1 MRVQA
6 AGPASSLPS
15 CRLAGGRSPPRGCA
29 LSEHPAQSWG
39 RGRGLRPLLGGATA
53 ARPAGPAP
61 RPLRPSLGLS
71 GHIWTHV
78 SLSSCGAGGGTR
90 LHSHDSLW
98 VCPLPFDL
106 CLRLW
111 ISIPPNQAYP
121 GSESCEA
128 AEGREDWAG
137 QGPLPLP
144 WEHPPLR
151 LVGGGLCTPG
161 CPTLRTGL
169 SVLSLTEDRQVM
181 AEGSPP
187 HSPPRAAA
195 SRCASLWGEWTPT
208 LRRGNRT
215 RRPRAGAF
223 ASRGVPRR
231 PGPPSAERCGG
242 RAQNRWLAQ
251 VAPPTSPR
259 PESFLPHC
267 ALPEARDC
275 PQTPTATRLGLHPF
289 PEKLHTQ

>member
-15 CRLAGGRSPPRGCA
+15 RRLAGGRSPPRGCA

-53 ARPAGPAP
+53 ARPAGPVP

-151 LVGGGLCTPG
+151 LVGGVCAPQGAPRCERGSLCSASPK
-161 CPTLRTGL
+161 TG
-169 SVLSLTEDRQVM
+169 R
-181 AEGSPP
+181 
-187 HSPPRAAA
+187 
-195 SRCASLWGEWTPT
+195 
-208 LRRGNRT
+208 
-215 RRPRAGAF
+215 
-223 ASRGVPRR
+223 
-231 PGPPSAERCGG
+231 
-242 RAQNRWLAQ
+242 
-251 VAPPTSPR
+251 
-259 PESFLPHC
+259 
-267 ALPEARDC
+267 
-275 PQTPTATRLGLHPF
+275 
-289 PEKLHTQ
+289 